1 MKIAVLV
8 LVLCAALCDAHRGR
22 VRDDRSDRPG
32 THHRGPP
39 PPPYLDEVTE
49 EARREYFDIV
59 SSTDKTIAAQKQEI
73 LEWGQKYGIQDKVK
87 EFNEKRESIGN
98 EMKQNVTK
106 LIAALPSAL
115 QEFSAIRE
123 NEDQTRSQ
131 QEEALEKLK
140 ELKVCVSI
148 STFTYF
154 RCTTFS
160 DSSSTSSSLDTLTA
174 SRVIKDSAVAEVGSR
189 IPCSYMWSRFMN
201 DEFIGKSGEVGGED
215 AIGRPYGRSGFG
227 RFGERRGFGGFQG
240 HLTCFVLRKLPHY
253 DAK

>member
-1 MKIAVLV
+1 M
-8 LVLCAALCDAHRGR
+8 
-22 VRDDRSDRPG
+22 
-32 THHRGPP
+32 
-39 PPPYLDEVTE
+39 
-49 EARREYFDIV
+49 
-59 SSTDKTIAAQKQEI
+59 
-73 LEWGQKYGIQDKVK
+73 
-87 EFNEKRESIGN
+87 
-98 EMKQNVTK
+98 
-106 LIAALPSAL
+106 
-115 QEFSAIRE
+115 
-123 NEDQTRSQ
+123 
-131 QEEALEKLK
+131 
-140 ELKVCVSI
+140 CVSI

-253 DAK
+253 DAKWTKIWVFAGNRDDRGFGSDADYSEWCGRRTINSQTDVFVALGRTLSGFSFDVKYFA